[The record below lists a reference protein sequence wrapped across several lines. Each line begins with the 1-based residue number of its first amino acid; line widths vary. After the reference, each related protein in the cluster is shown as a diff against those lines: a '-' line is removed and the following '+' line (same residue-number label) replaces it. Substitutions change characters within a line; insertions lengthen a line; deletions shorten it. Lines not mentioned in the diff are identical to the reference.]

1 MLYARWA
8 RIYVRQPV
16 LHAFA
21 CEAPFRR
28 RRPARE
34 ARGRCLCSAPAGQA
48 VAVLC
53 CRYEAPHVARQHEA
67 DMQLLERAVT
77 PN

>member
-1 MLYARWA
+1 MSYARWS
-8 RIYVRQPV
+8 RIYVRQHV

-21 CEAPFRR
+21 CEAPFRCR
-28 RRPARE
+28 RQAPAL
-34 ARGRCLCSAPAGQA
+34 CLCRMPAGQA

-53 CRYEAPHVARQHEA
+53 YRYEAPHVARQHEA

>member
-1 MLYARWA
+1 LSYARWS

-34 ARGRCLCSAPAGQA
+34 GPGLCLCRAPAGQA